1 VETLRFGVLSTARIG
16 VTRVIPALQ
25 RSQRCE
31 VVAIA
36 SRDEDR
42 ANTAAQQLGIAT
54 SHSSYEALL
63 ADPDVDAVYNPLP
76 NHLHAPWTL
85 AAAEAGKHVL
95 CEKPLAMDAAEA
107 QHMVEGCREAG
118 VVLVEA
124 FMYRMHPQW
133 VRVRELIADG
143 TLGELRAVH
152 SVFSYHNTDP
162 DDIRNIADYGGGGL
176 MDIGCYCIDVSRM
189 LLGGEPVA
197 ARGEVQID
205 PTFGTDVLAT
215 GLLRFDGDRHAAFT
229 CATQAAPEQSVHV
242 IGSAGTLTVEWPF
255 VPPHDAPVRL
265 HLRTD
270 GPGDPGETIEI
281 PAGDQYALQ
290 GDAFAATVLD
300 GADPSVPWDNGPN
313 NLKVIEAIRA
323 G

>member
-205 PTFGTDVLAT
+205 ATFGTDVLAT
-215 GLLRFDGDRHAAFT
+215 GLLRFDDDREALVLRQRDRVLVVIALASDVGRAREADPHPIERERHAHARN
-229 CATQAAPEQSVHV
+229 CSSHQDAT
-242 IGSAGTLTVEWPF
+242 
-255 VPPHDAPVRL
+255 
-265 HLRTD
+265 LRAR
-270 GPGDPGETIEI
+270 GRIVYHP
-281 PAGDQYALQ
+281 
-290 GDAFAATVLD
+290 
-300 GADPSVPWDNGPN
+300 
-313 NLKVIEAIRA
+313 
-323 G
+323 